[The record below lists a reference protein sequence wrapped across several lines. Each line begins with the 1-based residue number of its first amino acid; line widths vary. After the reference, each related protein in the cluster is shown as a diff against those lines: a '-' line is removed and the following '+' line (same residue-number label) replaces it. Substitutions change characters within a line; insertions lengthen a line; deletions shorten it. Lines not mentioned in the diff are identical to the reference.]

1 LYNPLLTPSENHPVT
16 RNLNKIKGEFANF
29 IDTVGLDTNIRKT
42 VLLSTSEYSRT
53 LSPPLI
59 ISLREAEMKPDEN
72 TFNRSY
78 LPVAVLLEGKFP
90 SAFKNRITD
99 NFTGD
104 RSFNI
109 KTESVQT
116 GMIVV
121 ADADIA
127 RNEVRRSG
135 LEESPMTLGQDKYTG
150 EMYGNRDFLVNCLNY
165 LIDDNGIME
174 LRSRELKLR
183 LLDGSRI
190 TRERLKWQLINIAG
204 PVILVILAGLIYN
217 WLRARKFAKT

>member
-1 LYNPLLTPSENHPVT
+1 
-16 RNLNKIKGEFANF
+16 
-29 IDTVGLDTNIRKT
+29 
-42 VLLSTSEYSRT
+42 
-53 LSPPLI
+53 
-59 ISLREAEMKPDEN
+59 MKPDEN

-104 RSFNI
+104 RSFNV